1 MAVPPLRLRL
11 GLIMDE
17 ESQQIRKTIEHTLE
31 VLRESRRIMKQYK
44 KASTDSSSELS
55 IVNEFEYDQYL
66 EIVDAQLPQI
76 ERMIIELDE
85 LLGFHISREHAKS
98 FRTIIDELGL

>member
-1 MAVPPLRLRL
+1 MSLRLD
-11 GLIMDE
+11 LIMNQ
-17 ESQQIRKTIEHTLE
+17 SQEIRQRIEHTLE

-55 IVNEFEYDQYL
+55 IVNEFEYNTYL
-66 EIVDAQLPQI
+66 EIIDAQLPQI

-85 LLGFHISREHAKS
+85 LLGFHISRENAKIWS
-98 FRTIIDELGL
+98 TVIDELGF